1 MTCPRCQA
9 LQAELA
15 QAREEL
21 AAWRA
26 HSDDTVQDDQAL
38 ARLARWQA
46 ALGLTLSQAMILIAL
61 VDRKG
66 APMSRPALNA
76 VLSRRPGADHDR
88 DVEDSVVQAFVCR
101 LRQQLAHEGLGQPI
115 QTVWGLGYAI
125 AVESAAALKARVG
138 EA

>member
-1 MTCPRCQA
+1 MTCPRCQT

-15 QAREEL
+15 EAREEL
-21 AAWRA
+21 AAWRS
-26 HSDDTVQDDQAL
+26 HHDGTVQEDQAV

-61 VDRKG
+61 VDRHG

-88 DVEDSVVQAFVCR
+88 DVADTVVQAIVCR
-101 LRQQLAHEGLGQPI
+101 LRQQLVQQGLGRPI
-115 QTVWGLGYAI
+115 KTLHGLGYAVSV
-125 AVESAAALKARVG
+125 AEAAALKARAG
-138 EA
+138 DA